1 MQGQGSIELK
11 HLKSV
16 LQDNSYKQWMFR
28 ISPKTGT
35 KLKLKSSPIVLTVS
49 HFATCKEFQKSVQK
63 FSKNKELAHSTSLL
77 TPSGSIFSGGSKG
90 GVRLAPP
97 PISRLNWGPKGLR
110 KIFETG
116 PSPGNPLPYLRV
128 WMTGHP
134 PSSPPPP
141 LSEGPDPPLIWSTS
155 KIRDPG
161 KREMWKFSAKAVMI
175 SILWR
180 RLVLLEWD
188 SRNKGVNNGG
198 RGTRSKEEL
207 GRPSKYFVGLQ
218 QSAETLIAS
227 SPQSIETFCHVFYSV
242 NHMI

>member
-134 PSSPPPP
+134 PSSPTPPYLKVQIRHWFGP
-141 LSEGPDPPLIWSTS
+141 PQRSETQGNEKCGSL
-155 KIRDPG
+155 
-161 KREMWKFSAKAVMI
+161 V
-175 SILWR
+175 R
-180 RLVLLEWD
+180 RLWWFLYYGD
-188 SRNKGVNNGG
+188 G
-198 RGTRSKEEL
+198 
-207 GRPSKYFVGLQ
+207 
-218 QSAETLIAS
+218 
-227 SPQSIETFCHVFYSV
+227 
-242 NHMI
+242 